1 MQSVEAL
8 KGASTRSQLFESL
21 KVYLSNKNRL
31 QPIIGLGSIIE
42 CVKAAGTHNREVL
55 YLCEVCVCRLSKADM
70 RNHIMGSLHRY
81 NYIKAWHPHLVS
93 EWEEKCDL
101 SKLAWPLMEMAKTLE
116 GKEGHGEVQWLE
128 VDDAVYQKM
137 ATHSEKDAV
146 TLITILRDGQVQG
159 EPESRSETTSVQL
172 EHSPVRSQRIV
183 LLPQTSAETNQTVA
197 FIESEGSLKNTS
209 SPEPS
214 EPSENGD
221 SFLDGYTGTKP
232 LIGLIR
238 VVECRSEDGHT
249 CCFLCHCC
257 RIRSNE
263 KNIIDHLTRS
273 SHLVNYLMEI
283 HPEQVEVMMADIN
296 DNYQL
301 LQSLAEKVEQEEGRG
316 ELKVVNAP
324 ESLCSLLTGKSYHW
338 CVKMLCNGWTHT
350 NTQKQKIAVRGT
362 SLNKT
367 SNQCMPEKCAVV
379 PSKSAKKR
387 KMREV
392 TNPVFNVSL
401 PLNEG
406 SMLLERSSFSR
417 DSLPVST
424 AYSTPSDSDLVPS
437 PESQSQGC
445 ELDYDTGSITVDDA
459 EHTSQLQQ
467 DLYSGDGDA
476 GQYMEPERN
485 VTPYQ
490 EVDGYLNDDEYFNQS
505 EDTTGANYQRV
516 SGENNYNGQQGSQER
531 SRFYKEWQNDGPQT
545 QHEWLSPAASYTQD
559 WSSYNSSYGRDAGCT
574 EQWYNSSS
582 QSKVGTGVSREGQ
595 NGMSSDAAQHYYQQ
609 QPQNQYMA
617 QDHTSLQTGGVGQ
630 HGLSSELAAYSGAD
644 RINTHPYL
652 GDPRAH
658 NGSIALEPRM
668 QFLEFEQ
675 RRLQTYME
683 FTFGHFQTA
692 SQSYMTQPTAHQAF
706 HVGHGMMSYPNYNNE
721 PTNPDQPFP
730 HPVSGWGGGEVG
742 SGGGG
747 MSQSNAFI
755 PPGQALYY
763 GANTDLNFRAAGWS
777 DLMISGSSD

>member
-137 ATHSEKDAV
+137 ATHSEKD
-146 TLITILRDGQVQG
+146 
-159 EPESRSETTSVQL
+159 
-172 EHSPVRSQRIV
+172 
-183 LLPQTSAETNQTVA
+183 
-197 FIESEGSLKNTS
+197 
-209 SPEPS
+209 
-214 EPSENGD
+214 
-221 SFLDGYTGTKP
+221 
-232 LIGLIR
+232 GLIR